1 MWEIIE
7 AAGWPVWLLIVTS
20 VYGLAIILE
29 RAWSLRS
36 SSIAP
41 KNLSKEVFSMIQQ
54 GTIKKQSLDEIS
66 LSSPL
71 GEILATAI
79 RNQSSSLEVLKDAI
93 DEVGENVAFK
103 LEKNIN
109 SLGTISTVAPLLG
122 LFGTIVGMVELFSSF
137 TSSGHDVAVFA
148 RGISVA
154 LYNTAGGIVVAV
166 PAMIAYRYYRSKV
179 DHLLNDME
187 QQALRLV
194 EILRGERK

>member
-7 AAGWPVWLLIVTS
+7 AAGWPVWLLIITS

-41 KNLSKEVFSMIQQ
+41 KNLSKEVFAMIQQ
-54 GTIKKQSLDEIS
+54 GAIKKQSLDEIS

-79 RNQSSSLEVLKDAI
+79 RNQGSSLEVLKDAI
-93 DEVGENVAFK
+93 NEVGENVAFK

-187 QQALRLV
+187 QQALKLV

>member
-7 AAGWPVWLLIVTS
+7 AAGWPVWLLIITS

-41 KNLSKEVFSMIQQ
+41 KNLSKEVFAMLQQ
-54 GTIKKQSLDEIS
+54 GTIKKQSLEEIS

-79 RNQSSSLEVLKDAI
+79 KNQSSSLEVLKDAI

-187 QQALRLV
+187 QEAIKLI

>member
-41 KNLSKEVFSMIQQ
+41 KNLSKEVFAMIQQ

-79 RNQSSSLEVLKDAI
+79 RNQASSLEVLKDAI
-93 DEVGENVAFK
+93 DEAGENVAFK

-109 SLGTISTVAPLLG
+109 ALGTISTVAPLLG

-166 PAMIAYRYYRSKV
+166 PVMIAYRFYRSRV

-187 QQALRLV
+187 QQALKLV

>member
-1 MWEIIE
+1 VWEIIE
-7 AAGWPVWLLIVTS
+7 AAGWPVWLLIITS

-41 KNLSKEVFSMIQQ
+41 KNLSKEVFAMIQQ

-187 QQALRLV
+187 QQALKLV

>member
-1 MWEIIE
+1 VWEIIE

-41 KNLSKEVFSMIQQ
+41 KNLSKEVFAMIQQ

-66 LSSPL
+66 LSSQL

-79 RNQSSSLEVLKDAI
+79 RNKGSSLEALKDAI
-93 DEVGENVAFK
+93 DEAGENVAFK

-187 QQALRLV
+187 QQALKLV

>member
-1 MWEIIE
+1 VWEIIE
-7 AAGWPVWLLIVTS
+7 AAGWPVWLLIITS

-41 KNLSKEVFSMIQQ
+41 KNLSKEVFAMIQQ
-54 GTIKKQSLDEIS
+54 GTIKKQSLYEIS

-71 GEILATAI
+71 GEILETAI
-79 RNQSSSLEVLKDAI
+79 RNQGSSLEALKDAI
-93 DEVGENVAFK
+93 DEAGENVAFK

-109 SLGTISTVAPLLG
+109 ALGTISTVAPLLG

-166 PAMIAYRYYRSKV
+166 PAMIAYRFYRSRV

-187 QQALRLV
+187 QQALKLV

>member
-41 KNLSKEVFSMIQQ
+41 KNLSKEVFAMIQQ

-66 LSSPL
+66 LASPL

-79 RNQSSSLEVLKDAI
+79 RNRGSSLEVLKDAI

-187 QQALRLV
+187 QQALKLV

>member
-1 MWEIIE
+1 VWEIIE
-7 AAGWPVWLLIVTS
+7 AAGWPVWLLIITS

-41 KNLSKEVFSMIQQ
+41 KNLSKEVFAMIQQ
-54 GTIKKQSLDEIS
+54 GTIKKQSLEEIS
-66 LSSPL
+66 QSSPL
-71 GEILATAI
+71 GEILSTAI
-79 RNQSSSLEVLKDAI
+79 KNQGSSLDVIKDAI
-93 DEVGENVAFK
+93 DEAGENVAFK

-187 QQALRLV
+187 QQALKLV

>member
-41 KNLSKEVFSMIQQ
+41 KNLSKEVFAMIQQ

-79 RNQSSSLEVLKDAI
+79 RNQGSSLEALKDAI

-187 QQALRLV
+187 QQAVKLV

>member
-41 KNLSKEVFSMIQQ
+41 KNLSKEVFAMIQQ
-54 GTIKKQSLDEIS
+54 GTVKKQSLDEIS

-79 RNQSSSLEVLKDAI
+79 RNQGNSLEVLKDAI
-93 DEVGENVAFK
+93 DETGENVAFK

-187 QQALRLV
+187 QQALKLV

>member
-41 KNLSKEVFSMIQQ
+41 KNLSKEVFAMIQQ

-79 RNQSSSLEVLKDAI
+79 RNQASSLEVLKDAI
-93 DEVGENVAFK
+93 DEAGENVAFK

-109 SLGTISTVAPLLG
+109 ALGTISTVAPLLG

-166 PAMIAYRYYRSKV
+166 PAMIAYRFYRSRV

-187 QQALRLV
+187 QQALKLV

>member
-1 MWEIIE
+1 VWEIIE

-41 KNLSKEVFSMIQQ
+41 KNLSKEVFAMIQQ

-66 LSSPL
+66 LASPL

-79 RNQSSSLEVLKDAI
+79 RNRGSSLEVLKDAI

-187 QQALRLV
+187 QQALKLV